1 MEKNPKLKKI
11 IGIVEA
17 DKTYICYKSKGK
29 RKNGSINK
37 IPVVSL
43 IGHIIVNHSEKE
55 YVNGIAYANTVEG
68 YFFLWK
74 LEIIGA
80 CNI

>member
-1 MEKNPKLKKI
+1 MNKA
-11 IGIVEA
+11 EA

-68 YFFLWK
+68 YFFL
-74 LEIIGA
+74 
-80 CNI
+80 